1 MTSGSI
7 AVPGPGGC
15 GDGEPQAEVSIW
27 TAGEAAEILALIG
40 ELIAQDPAV
49 TAAIT
54 RFLHRK
60 GADPGPAA
68 AWLTASI
75 TRLAG
80 ELDAALAFAGFAV
93 DGGLARFWRRPAR

>member
-1 MTSGSI
+1 MTSESI
-7 AVPGPGGC
+7 AVPEPGGC
-15 GDGEPQAEVSIW
+15 GDWEPQAEVSIW
-27 TAGEAAEILALIG
+27 TAGEAAEILTLIG
-40 ELIAQDPAV
+40 ELIAEDPKV

-93 DGGLARFWRRPAR
+93 DRSLARFWRRPAQ